1 MPDQVN
7 TDSEDDDSKHEA
19 AHPIFARMTSLRLA
33 TAFPTN
39 ESSGEIL
46 ETNEDITGNNQAS
59 EDKMPEEDSLD
70 SSSKSQSSDSQ
81 TRNETLAN
89 NRLDKDIVD
98 QTSKVLFDTI
108 EASVETAEASLGT
121 AKVLNET
128 SESAKAMADV
138 PEVLNDTSEASV
150 ETIDEAIADAKSDDE
165 HDNDNCK
172 HELISRT
179 STLIM
184 DTGEA
189 LAKGTITEMT
199 MADVSYLV
207 GKNHNFENILIIFI
221 FSILS
226 KKNENYL
233 FNTTF

>member
-89 NRLDKDIVD
+89 NRSDKDIVD

-207 GKNHNFENILIIFI
+207 GKNLIFKIFKNFFLVF
-221 FSILS
+221 
-226 KKNENYL
+226 
-233 FNTTF
+233 

>member
-89 NRLDKDIVD
+89 NRSDKDIVD

>member
-19 AHPIFARMTSLRLA
+19 AHPIFARMTSLRLT

-70 SSSKSQSSDSQ
+70 SNFKSQSSDSQ

-89 NRLDKDIVD
+89 NRSDKDIVD

-207 GKNHNFENILIIFI
+207 GKNHNFLNILIIFI

-226 KKNENYL
+226 KKNDNYL
-233 FNTTF
+233 F

>member
-1 MPDQVN
+1 MTDQVN

-89 NRLDKDIVD
+89 NRSDKDIVD

-226 KKNENYL
+226 KKKRKL
-233 FNTTF
+233 PF

>member
-1 MPDQVN
+1 LPDQVN

-19 AHPIFARMTSLRLA
+19 AHPIFARKTSLRLA
-33 TAFPTN
+33 IALPTN
-39 ESSGEIL
+39 ESRGEIL
-46 ETNEDITGNNQAS
+46 DTNQDITTNNQAS
-59 EDKMPEEDSLD
+59 EDKMPEENSLD

-81 TRNETLAN
+81 TWNATLAN
-89 NRLDKDIVD
+89 NRSDKDSVD
-98 QTSKVLFDTI
+98 QTSKVSFVTI
-108 EASVETAEASLGT
+108 EASVETAEASVGT
-121 AKVLNET
+121 AKLLNET

-150 ETIDEAIADAKSDDE
+150 ETSDEAIADAKSDDE

-207 GKNHNFENILIIFI
+207 GKNHNFLNILIIFI

-226 KKNENYL
+226 KKNDNYL
-233 FNTTF
+233 FYTTF